1 MAVTVCKILM
11 EHVQDTAS
19 IEAAMQKENFGA
31 DDIIAIVAKTE
42 VGTAAPGLPEPG
54 PALPPPG
61 PALPPPA
68 QPPQAAPSFPPP
80 RPEHMEGDGSDGA

>member
-19 IEAAMQKENFGA
+19 IEAAMAKENFGA

-42 VGTAAPGLPEPG
+42 GNGGVNDVGRILVDRMLRDFLVAKGTRGREG
-54 PALPPPG
+54 AL
-61 PALPPPA
+61 
-68 QPPQAAPSFPPP
+68 
-80 RPEHMEGDGSDGA
+80 